1 MDTVHTVDTVDTVD
15 DTPPCTYVFLLL
27 QVLEGHGG
35 VSVNALSWNPLG
47 GRHPIIA
54 SVGGDG
60 TARLWDVAT
69 GNEMSPYLRVIDV
82 AVKSRVVVAVTAK
95 VKVEPSVARGG
106 MEGKGHFGEGSF
118 VTDIVGDMVDEDEP
132 SSGATDAAVEDG
144 GVRFGG
150 GGGTGAGAGDL
161 RGDEGGDAAIAA
173 DVVAGAAG
181 ATAVSWS
188 KDGAFLLTGDAEGA
202 VKLWEMSTRKVVL
215 CIPRASNR
223 AVTQVCFS
231 GLGRNLGEEGGGGYG
246 EGKEGKDCGLWGEGE
261 EGKEGKEGKEG
272 TEDKEGTEGKEGKS
286 SSPSRKYS
294 LWIYVCSS
302 DNHFRIF
309 RSDNGDKLAQRSG
322 APLGLGITGAGG
334 DCDLLTFRNSRDQ
347 VMVARLSEEEQ
358 WKRPFGGGG
367 PALGGASLD
376 ASLTQTWGDHGD
388 SMGGGMNLG
397 MTMGNSSMASD
408 FGWDGTDVDAGRQRT
423 GHITK
428 QFGRVDLSKADPGT
442 LVHEES
448 GCVVGTMA
456 AATYGG
462 APTTLVRLDE
472 KRGFDLVAGAVRR
485 EVLGFDADGAKV
497 DVEEG
502 GQLARRSASL
512 HSRVVI

>member
-1 MDTVHTVDTVDTVD
+1 M
-15 DTPPCTYVFLLL
+15 
-27 QVLEGHGG
+27 
-35 VSVNALSWNPLG
+35 
-47 GRHPIIA
+47 
-54 SVGGDG
+54 
-60 TARLWDVAT
+60 
-69 GNEMSPYLRVIDV
+69 
-82 AVKSRVVVAVTAK
+82 
-95 VKVEPSVARGG
+95 
-106 MEGKGHFGEGSF
+106 
-118 VTDIVGDMVDEDEP
+118 
-132 SSGATDAAVEDG
+132 
-144 GVRFGG
+144 
-150 GGGTGAGAGDL
+150 
-161 RGDEGGDAAIAA
+161 AA

-202 VKLWEMSTRKVVL
+202 VKLWELSTRTVVL
-215 CIPRASNR
+215 CIPRASNG

-231 GLGRNLGEEGGGGYG
+231 GLGRNLEEEDGGGYTYG
-246 EGKEGKDCGLWGEGE
+246 EGKEGKDWGGWG

-272 TEDKEGTEGKEGKS
+272 NS
-286 SSPSRKYS
+286 SSSRKYS

-347 VMVARLSEEEQ
+347 VMVARVSEEEQ
-358 WKRPFGGGG
+358 WKRPFGGSG

-388 SMGGGMNLG
+388 SMMGGGMNLG

-408 FGWDGTDVDAGRQRT
+408 FGWDGTSLDAGRQRT

-462 APTTLVRLDE
+462 APTTLVRRRVIIITFSVWREICVHTE
-472 KRGFDLVAGAVRR
+472 K
-485 EVLGFDADGAKV
+485 
-497 DVEEG
+497 
-502 GQLARRSASL
+502 
-512 HSRVVI
+512 